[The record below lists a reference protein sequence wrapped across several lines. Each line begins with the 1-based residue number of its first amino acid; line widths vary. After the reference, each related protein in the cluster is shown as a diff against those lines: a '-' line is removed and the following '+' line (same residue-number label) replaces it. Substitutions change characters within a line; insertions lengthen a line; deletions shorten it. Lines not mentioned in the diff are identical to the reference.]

1 MTQITLNEEQ
11 SRIVAEASDTVEVR
25 DAGGRLLTHIVPL
38 TLDDREV
45 LNRHRQRQGALP
57 RGIPSEQ
64 VQGHLRRLSEV
75 REREGLDEAKM
86 LELLRRM
93 QAGEEV

>member
-1 MTQITLNEEQ
+1 MPQIVLTEEQ
-11 SRIVAEASDTVEVR
+11 SRIVTEATEPVEIR
-25 DAGGRLLTHIVPL
+25 DVEGRLLTHILPL
-38 TLDDREV
+38 NPEDQAV
-45 LNRHRQRQGALP
+45 LERHRQRGATVP

-64 VQGHLRRLSEV
+64 VQAHLRRLAEI

-93 QAGEEV
+93 QAGEQL